1 MPKKFKG
8 AVPLPI
14 DEDLRIGIDLA
25 LTRFRKSDEEK
36 ELEFPSSFSSAER
49 AYIHRQIATYGLSS
63 KSKGKGSRRYL
74 TVYKKDRSSL
84 VKSEAKLTLTEKA
97 TQIASIAMTQYPVT
111 HKERQELLTPKDRGE
126 NNPYILNEGR
136 DMSRA
141 MGKLNDGIPQVPPAG
156 SNHEGLYG
164 NFATTRYM
172 RQLNLLTNNLTYL
185 SNL

>member
-8 AVPLPI
+8 ALPPAI

-25 LTRFRKSDEEK
+25 LTRFRKSEEEK

-49 AYIHRQIATYGLSS
+49 AYIHRLIATYGWTS
-63 KSKGKGSRRYL
+63 KSKGKGYDRFL

-84 VKSEAKLTLTEKA
+84 LKSEAKLILTERSIK
-97 TQIASIAMTQYPVT
+97 TASVALTQYPVT
-111 HKERQELLTPKDRGE
+111 HKEKQELMTPKDRGE
-126 NNPYILNEGR
+126 NSPYILNEGR

-141 MGKLNDGIPQVPPAG
+141 MGKLNDGIPQVPPIG

-164 NFATTRYM
+164 NFATTRY
-172 RQLNLLTNNLTYL
+172 LLI
-185 SNL
+185 